1 MLWTE
6 VQVILKNLQM
16 KKPDILR
23 YSNCWEDADLLLE
36 ALAIQPDDEVL
47 SIGSAGD
54 NSFSLLSKSPKSV
67 VAIDP
72 NPIQLH
78 LIRLKI
84 AALQTFDY
92 QNFLMFLGFRASDN
106 RLELF
111 EQIRMNLPKESAQF
125 WNENQKQI
133 AAGIIYAGKFDRY
146 LRFFAKQIVPLIHTK
161 KRIHQ
166 LFAPKSQ
173 EEQQKFYKEVWENKR
188 WKWLFKIFFSQ
199 TVMGKMGRDPAFF
212 NEVKV
217 PVATYIFNKTK
228 AHLSDVACQQNYF
241 LYYILNGHF
250 GEKLPH
256 YARKENFEAIKAN
269 LHKLELV
276 QARAENYTGRKS
288 FTKFNLSNIF
298 EYMDDQAFEMASKHI
313 VSLGQKQSRFAYWNL
328 MVPRN
333 MGSIREELETIDFGA
348 KKDKG
353 FFYGDFVVN
362 GYLFCRCARPYAP
375 TKQNNT

>member
-1 MLWTE
+1 ME
-6 VQVILKNLQM
+6 VRVKFKKLKM

-36 ALAIQPDDEVL
+36 TLAIQPDDEVL

-54 NSFSLLSKSPKSV
+54 NSFSLLSKSAKSV

-84 AALQTFDY
+84 AAFQTFDY
-92 QNFLMFLGFRASDN
+92 PDFLAFLGFREAKN

-111 EQIRMNLPKESAQF
+111 EQIRVNIPKESAQF

-146 LRFFAKQIVPLIHTK
+146 LRFFAKRIVPLIHTK
-161 KRIHQ
+161 KRVQQ

-173 EEQQKFYKEVWENKR
+173 EEQQKFYTEVWENKR

-228 AHLSDVACQQNYF
+228 AHLSGEACQQNYF

-256 YARKENFEAIKAN
+256 YARKENFEMIKTN

-276 QARAENYTGRKS
+276 QTTAENYTDRKS
-288 FTKFNLSNIF
+288 FTKLNLSNIF

-313 VSLGQKQSRFAYWNL
+313 VSLGQKQSRFTYWNL

-333 MGSIREELETIDFGA
+333 MGSIREELETIDFGTR
-348 KKDKG
+348 KDKG
-353 FFYGDFVVN
+353 FFYGGVVVN
-362 GYLFCRCARPYAP
+362 S
-375 TKQNNT
+375 K